1 MKKTATALL
10 SIMLI
15 LSVILAG
22 CSKAGNGNNAASP
35 SPAASANS
43 EAGADSEAASASEP
57 GWKSNT
63 SPATL
68 SWYVGVPGYSK
79 KWDAQNN
86 YVDKLITE
94 ETGINVDFVLAGNDV
109 NSEFN
114 VMMATGNLPDVITL
128 DRWNSTS
135 LIQTL
140 MSSGMVAPLNELM
153 EQYDPYLT
161 SILPQT
167 MVDWYTQADGNFYA
181 IPNYYV
187 SPEMLD
193 QYPGVKT
200 FYNER
205 SNGQIMVRKD
215 IMDDLG
221 ITMEDLQQED
231 SLIQALKKVKA
242 AGVKYNGLD
251 VLPLYL
257 DDKDKYINDSLGV
270 LSGSFGAVSEAEDG
284 SYIDVRRTSEYKH
297 VLKFVNRLYS
307 EGLLS
312 LENFTSGRNQ
322 IAEKMTQGAIFMK
335 IGSYAD
341 YKDPVGQLYLA
352 DKDAKYVTVD
362 AIHSSE
368 GTLPQYG
375 RSLNKGWTLT
385 FINKKSK
392 LQDRAVTFLEYLYSE
407 HGQTVNSF
415 GKEGETFTVTA
426 DGKFKLNA
434 EIEEAINT
442 DWNAASKK
450 WGFDSIWWL
459 VNEVWLKNVKE
470 AEMNEQT
477 EYQDKLFYGSAKYMF
492 SNDVLDSGNLFDAY
506 APGSKEAN
514 AESKITVYWAQIVP
528 KMLFAKN
535 ETEFESVY
543 NEALATLDKLG
554 LKDIELAKNARVQE
568 FKNATGVK
576 LVSPKYTGTYQ

>member
-10 SIMLI
+10 SIC
-15 LSVILAG
+15 LSLTLVLTG
-22 CSKAGNGNNAASP
+22 CSKAGNANNETTP
-35 SPAASANS
+35 SPTATAGSGDTGANTATAS
-43 EAGADSEAASASEP
+43 DP

-63 SPATL
+63 APATL

-86 YVDKLITE
+86 YVDKLITG
-94 ETGINVDFVLAGNDV
+94 ETGVSVDYVLAGNDV

-114 VMMATGNLPDVITL
+114 VMMATGNLPDIITL
-128 DRWNSTS
+128 DRWNSNS

-140 MSSGMVAPLNELM
+140 MSSGTVAPLNKLM
-153 EQYDPYLT
+153 EEYDPYLT
-161 SILPQT
+161 TILPPS
-167 MVDWYTQADGNFYA
+167 MVDWYTQPDGNLYS

-193 QYPGVKT
+193 QYPGVKK

-205 SNGQIMVRKD
+205 SNGQILVRQD
-215 IMDDLG
+215 IMNDLG

-231 SLIQALKKVKA
+231 SLIAALKKVKA
-242 AGVKYNGLD
+242 AGVKYNGMD
-251 VLPLYL
+251 VIPVYL
-257 DDKDKYINDSLGV
+257 DDKDKYINDSLSV
-270 LSGSFGAVSEAEDG
+270 LSGSFGAVSETEDG
-284 SYIDVRRTSEYKH
+284 SYSDVRRTSEFKN

-307 EGLLS
+307 EDLLS
-312 LENFTSGRNQ
+312 LENFTSDHNQ
-322 IAEKMTQGAIFMK
+322 IAEKMTQGSIFMK

-341 YKDPVGQLYLA
+341 YKDPVNNLYQA
-352 DKDAKYVTVD
+352 DKEAKYVTVD
-362 AIHSSE
+362 AIQSKE

-392 LQDRAVTFLEYLYSE
+392 QQDRAIQFLEYLYSE

-426 DGKFKLNA
+426 DGKYKLNP
-434 EIEEAINT
+434 EIEEAINK

-450 WGFDSIWWL
+450 WGFDSIWWM
-459 VNEVWLKNVKE
+459 VNEVWLKDVKE
-470 AEMNEQT
+470 AEKTEQT
-477 EYQDKLFYGSAKYMF
+477 EYMDKLFSGTAKYMF
-492 SNDVLDSGNLFDAY
+492 SNDVMDSGNLFDAY
-506 APGSKEAN
+506 EPGSKEAN
-514 AESKITVYWAQIVP
+514 AEAKINVYWAQIVP
-528 KMLFAKN
+528 KIIFAKS
-535 ETEFESVY
+535 EAEFESVY
-543 NEALATLDKLG
+543 TEALATLDKLG
-554 LKDIELAKNARVQE
+554 LKDIEAAKNTRVQE
-568 FKNATGVK
+568 LKEATGTK

>member
-10 SIMLI
+10 SIC
-15 LSVILAG
+15 LSLTLVLTG
-22 CSKAGNGNNAASP
+22 CSKAGNATNEASP
-35 SPAASANS
+35 SPTAAAGSEGASAN
-43 EAGADSEAASASEP
+43 AATSSEP

-63 SPATL
+63 APATL

-86 YVDKLITE
+86 YVDKLITG
-94 ETGINVDFVLAGNDV
+94 ETGVSVDYVLAGNDV

-114 VMMATGNLPDVITL
+114 VMMATGNLPDIITL
-128 DRWNSTS
+128 DRWNSNS

-140 MSSGMVAPLNELM
+140 MSSGTVAPLNKLM
-153 EQYDPYLT
+153 EEYDPYLT
-161 SILPQT
+161 TILPPS
-167 MVDWYTQADGNFYA
+167 MVDWYTQPDGNLYS

-193 QYPGVKT
+193 QYPGVKK

-205 SNGQIMVRKD
+205 SNGQILVRQD
-215 IMDDLG
+215 IMNDLG

-231 SLIQALKKVKA
+231 SLIAALKKVKA
-242 AGVKYNGLD
+242 AGVKYNGMD
-251 VLPLYL
+251 VIPVYL

-270 LSGSFGAVSEAEDG
+270 LSGSFGAVSETEDG
-284 SYIDVRRTSEYKH
+284 SYSDVRRTSEFKN

-307 EGLLS
+307 EDLLS
-312 LENFTSGRNQ
+312 LENFTSDHNQ
-322 IAEKMTQGAIFMK
+322 IAEKMTQGSIFMK

-341 YKDPVGQLYLA
+341 YKDPVNNLYQA
-352 DKDAKYVTVD
+352 DKEAKYVTVD
-362 AIHSSE
+362 AIQSKE

-392 LQDRAVTFLEYLYSE
+392 QQDRAIQFLEYLYSE

-426 DGKFKLNA
+426 DGKYKLNA
-434 EIEEAINT
+434 EIEEAINK

-450 WGFDSIWWL
+450 WGFDSIWWM
-459 VNEVWLKNVKE
+459 VNEVWLKDVKE
-470 AEMNEQT
+470 AEKTEQT
-477 EYQDKLFYGSAKYMF
+477 EYMDKLFSGTAKYMF
-492 SNDVLDSGNLFDAY
+492 SNDVMDSGNLFDAY
-506 APGSKEAN
+506 EPGSKEAN
-514 AESKITVYWAQIVP
+514 AEAKINVYWAQIVP
-528 KMLFAKN
+528 KIIFAKS
-535 ETEFESVY
+535 EAEFESVY
-543 NEALATLDKLG
+543 TEALATLDKLG
-554 LKDIELAKNARVQE
+554 LKDIEAAKNVRVQE
-568 FKNATGVK
+568 LKEATGTK

>member
-10 SIMLI
+10 SIV
-15 LSVILAG
+15 LSLTLVLAG
-22 CSKAGNGNNAASP
+22 CSKAGNSNNNATP
-35 SPAASANS
+35 SPTASS
-43 EAGADSEAASASEP
+43 ETGTTSASEP

-63 SPATL
+63 TPTKL

-86 YVDKLITE
+86 YVDKLITG
-94 ETGINVDFVLAGNDV
+94 ETGVSVDYVLAGNDV

-114 VMMATGNLPDVITL
+114 VMMATGNLPDIITL

-140 MSSGMVAPLNELM
+140 MNSGMVAPLNELM

-161 SILPQT
+161 TILPQT
-167 MVDWYTQADGNFYA
+167 MVDWYTQADGNFYG

-187 SPEMLD
+187 SPEMLE
-193 QYPGVKT
+193 QYPKVQK

-205 SNGQIMVRKD
+205 SNGQILVRQD
-215 IMDDLG
+215 IMNDLG
-221 ITMEDLQQED
+221 ITMEELQQED
-231 SLIQALKKVKA
+231 TLIAALKKVKA

-251 VLPLYL
+251 VIPLYL
-257 DDKDKYINDSLGV
+257 DDKDKYLNDSLGV
-270 LSGSFGAVSEAEDG
+270 LGGSFGAVSEAEDG
-284 SYIDVRRTSEYKH
+284 SYVDVRRTSEYKN

-312 LENFTSGRNQ
+312 LENFTSDHNQ
-322 IAEKMTQGAIFMK
+322 IAEKMTQGSIFMK

-341 YKDPVGQLYLA
+341 YKDPVSKLYVA
-352 DKDAKYVTVD
+352 DKEAQYVTVD
-362 AIHSSE
+362 AIQSNE

-385 FINKKSK
+385 FVNKDSK
-392 LQDRAVTFLEYLYSE
+392 LKDRAIQFLEYLYSE

-426 DGKFKLNA
+426 DGKYKLNT
-434 EIEEAINT
+434 EIEDAINK

-450 WGFDSIWWL
+450 WGFDSIWWM

-470 AEMNEQT
+470 AEMTEQT

-506 APGSKEAN
+506 EPGSKEAN
-514 AESKITVYWAQIVP
+514 AEAKITVYWAQIVP
-528 KMLFAKN
+528 KIIFAKS
-535 ETEFESVY
+535 ESEFESVY
-543 NEALATLDKLG
+543 NEAIATLDKLG
-554 LKDIELAKNARVQE
+554 LKDIEVAKNTRVQE
-568 FKNATGVK
+568 FKNATGTK